1 MILLRSLAA
10 VAVVAIASGC
20 AQEELQ
26 PIIVHPT
33 PVLLEARSIGSGGS
47 TRVDGARADV
57 SRIQVLPGKRPD
69 RPAEVIGVV
78 DAHVP
83 MGDHERALAVLKE
96 KAAALGADAVI
107 GVDFEHGEAHD
118 KEPVHLSG
126 LAVRYLRQPV
136 PTE

>member
-1 MILLRSLAA
+1 MILRAFAASAALA
-10 VAVVAIASGC
+10 VASGC
-20 AQEELQ
+20 AQEELH

-33 PVLLEARSIGSGGS
+33 PVLLEARSSASGPS
-47 TRVDGARADV
+47 TRVDAARPDL

-69 RPAEVIGVV
+69 RPAEVVGVV

-118 KEPVHLSG
+118 NGPVHLSG
-126 LAVRYLRQPV
+126 LAIRYLRQPT
-136 PTE
+136 PAE

>member
-1 MILLRSLAA
+1 MFLLRAVA
-10 VAVVAIASGC
+10 TVAVVAIVPGC
-20 AQEELQ
+20 APDELQ

-33 PVLLEARSIGSGGS
+33 PILVEARSIGSGAS

-107 GVDFEHGEAHD
+107 GVDFEHGEAHE
-118 KEPVHLSG
+118 KGPVHLSG

-136 PTE
+136 PVE